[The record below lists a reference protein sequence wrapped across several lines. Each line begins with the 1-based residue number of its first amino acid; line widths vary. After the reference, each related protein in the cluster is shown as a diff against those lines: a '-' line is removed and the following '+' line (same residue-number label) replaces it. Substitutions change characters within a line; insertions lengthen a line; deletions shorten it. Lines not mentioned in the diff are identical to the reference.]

1 MKRFFPWPGLIFVFI
16 GTTVLVQGT
25 TLFFALGDD
34 SHAVVPDYDAKADA
48 WDEHAADLAS
58 SEALGW
64 TVEVVDSQLANGGMD
79 LTLQLG
85 NFDGTAH
92 GTYRAHHNATPNAL
106 HADTAHVDE
115 HGTLPISVAGQR
127 TGWWQLELHLQQGD
141 HSFVWRDK
149 TWLPLGTEPEPEDA
163 S

>member
-1 MKRFFPWPGLIFVFI
+1 MKRFFPWPGLIFLFI
-16 GTTVLVQGT
+16 GTTVLVQGV

-58 SEALGW
+58 SAALGW
-64 TVEVVDSQLANGGMD
+64 TVEVVDSQLVDDGMS

-85 NFDGTAH
+85 DIDGSAH
-92 GTYRAHHNATPNAL
+92 GVYRAHHNATPNAL
-106 HADTAHVDE
+106 HADTVQVDE
-115 HGTLPISVAGQR
+115 HGEASIFVSGQR
-127 TGWWQLELHLQQGD
+127 PGWWQIELHLQQGD
-141 HSFVWRDK
+141 DSFLWDDK
-149 TWLPLGTEPEPEDA
+149 VWLPLGTEPAPEDA